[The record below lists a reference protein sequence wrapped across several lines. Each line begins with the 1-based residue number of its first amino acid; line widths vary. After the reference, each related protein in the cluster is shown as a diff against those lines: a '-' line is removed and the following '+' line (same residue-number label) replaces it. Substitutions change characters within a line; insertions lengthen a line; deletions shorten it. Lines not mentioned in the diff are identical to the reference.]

1 MLHNCIIEGQTGSN
15 RPFFQS
21 FSSQWQCMLMPSP
34 VMTVLTAT
42 PYSFKNRRA
51 NFPGRAWTARGVPNL
66 ARSRHNR
73 GSTKLSTPS
82 PSFARRRPHR
92 RFLQILR
99 ISSLYCGGLAGF
111 RTTTVQLAVG
121 ATHQQQQQRHTV
133 ADCSHVVLR

>member
-1 MLHNCIIEGQTGSN
+1 MADHICQLNSAAWCQMLHNCIIESQTGSK
-15 RPFFQS
+15 RPFSQS

-51 NFPGRAWTARGVPNL
+51 NFPGRAWTARGVANL
-66 ARSRHNR
+66 ARSKHSR

-99 ISSLYCGGLAGF
+99 ISSRSMYCDLMDSIA
-111 RTTTVQLAVG
+111 
-121 ATHQQQQQRHTV
+121 
-133 ADCSHVVLR
+133 